1 MGTGTPI
8 SVSWSLVHPGFRKQ
22 RTEPKERRPR
32 HGQLQAAAWKPAPPL
47 LVVAPYTAPACWVCG
62 SHLVSPPCPRRL
74 WARPSRRLHSHSPLG
89 PQQSPGIFPAGG
101 ECTRGLTWQSFLIG
115 PSNKFGEEALV
126 QWVWKEPLTLVVQ
139 TAHSIRTR
147 LLCQTHLR
155 KLTPGGFL
163 PLKLPS
169 VPSSRRTSPGDPSEL
184 LETCL
189 EKDTWPQ
196 EV

>member
-1 MGTGTPI
+1 M
-8 SVSWSLVHPGFRKQ
+8 SWFLVHPGFRKQ

-32 HGQLQAAAWKPAPPL
+32 YGQLL
-47 LVVAPYTAPACWVCG
+47 LCWSRRHTRLLQSACWVCG

-74 WARPSRRLHSHSPLG
+74 WARPSRRLHSHTPLG
-89 PQQSPGIFPAGG
+89 PQQSPGVFPAGG
-101 ECTRGLTWQSFLIG
+101 ECTRGLTCWQSFLIG

-139 TAHSIRTR
+139 MAHSIRTR